1 MLAHVISLV
10 VGLKNGLGTSPPSAI
25 EQEDPGSLETAGSAT
40 LAAHMLLIIALA
52 LAKGSTIMFVQ
63 RILSRDLRQLYLTC
77 YALLAVFA
85 VWAIGSM
92 IALGVDCEGTSYVAE
107 NMAAMCGHQGTRWAV
122 ISTLDASTE
131 LLLILMPSVIVW
143 PLQLS
148 FSLKVQVVTAFAFR
162 VGYVA
167 LLYVIGVFDAD
178 EMCRVAALAVAHAVY
193 SARTSTNPRPG
204 LAFVPALALAEA
216 ELCWSLISATI
227 PNLKSFM
234 KSFNTGF
241 GHNDFGFTSNPTM
254 SASRRHPGGDEIPL
268 RSLASHKDGLR
279 PDCFAYDAEVV
290 RGRDDR
296 SIESGNSQELIIRKT
311 VEHEVTF
318 EGDRASKSMKGGR
331 KHE

>member
-1 MLAHVISLV
+1 MLAHVIALI
-10 VGLKNGLGTSPPSAI
+10 VGLNNGLGTSPPSTSQ
-25 EQEDPGSLETAGSAT
+25 EEDPGSLKTAGSAT

-63 RILSRDLRQLYLTC
+63 RILSRDLRQLYLAC
-77 YALLAVFA
+77 YALLAVFT

-92 IALGVDCEGTSYVAE
+92 VALGVDCESTSYVSE
-107 NMAAMCGHQGTRWAV
+107 NMATVCGKQGTRWAI
-122 ISTLDASTE
+122 ISALDASTE

-148 FSLKVQVVTAFAFR
+148 FGLKVQVVTAFAFR

-167 LLYVIGVFDAD
+167 LLSSVGVIDVD
-178 EMCRVAALAVAHAVY
+178 EVYRVAALAIAHAVY
-193 SARTSTNPRPG
+193 SARTSTTLRPG

-234 KSFNTGF
+234 QSFNTGF

-254 SASRRHPGGDEIPL
+254 STSRRHPGDDIPL
-268 RSLASHKDGLR
+268 RSLPSHKDEFR
-279 PDCFAYDAEVV
+279 PDCVAYDAEVV

-318 EGDRASKSMKGGR
+318 EGDRAVKNAKGGR